1 MNEYY
6 IQCLA
11 KQTFPNSKP
20 VEVPLSEEARIL
32 LSAHGDFPVIT
43 ILDVR
48 NRYLSPAR
56 LWRQF
61 DLDNT
66 VSAILSPLSPL
77 EIKFN
82 NAEIAQTQAQ
92 GKLSRFDWDFG
103 KLILYPR
110 SEPRKMILT
119 LRNIGGVGATF
130 KFVSPSDNELEMEAW
145 ADPGDPTPEEAFE
158 KHILEQKIF
167 VISPKEATL
176 ECNETYDVEL
186 YYNPVEIGQH
196 YLNILFQIVHGKP
209 IVLTLRGE
217 TLPPKKG
224 FLELRKDV
232 FEFDPLP
239 IGSRV
244 GITQPIEIRNLADA
258 KVTYSVDLS
267 LLDNY
272 TKENYNFP
280 IFEVQNPEGVVESG
294 DLTYLYC
301 NFKPL
306 ETKDYSFTLSIIIKD
321 RNSVIQTLNL
331 TLKGSGYHP
340 MYQTPSKLPT
350 IFDNLP
356 PSRQSFST
364 KSCNAGFTTEEID
377 FGVVKNGKPT
387 HRLVVIYNRDQH
399 ADFKFSFKSTQLVCG
414 DDLLINPIQGSIAPG
429 SFLPIKLTL
438 NAMSIPT
445 SYEGELE
452 CYIEWDITNKPSK
465 TLSSKKSFDMK
476 SESSSLE
483 SIFLRIKKRA
493 DLEYSQHCMEISNT
507 EPELIKNILKETIQ
521 TILSEESF
529 YKIIDE
535 FDSQPSP
542 IMNQL
547 DNDFPPFIS
556 NLYGT
561 GDVPDIEEKPPGY
574 SKDRLFLMEE
584 FLDIG
589 GGILE
594 NTVFNVICESIY
606 GESDLCG
613 GSKTYYLKN
622 S

>member
-11 KQTFPNSKP
+11 KQTFPNSIP
-20 VEVPLSEEARIL
+20 IEVPLSEEARII

-48 NRYLSPAR
+48 NKLLSPAQ

-66 VSAILSPLSPL
+66 ISAILSPLSPL

-103 KLILYPR
+103 KLMMTPR
-110 SEPRKMILT
+110 AEARKVVLT
-119 LRNIGGVGATF
+119 LKNIGGVGATF

-145 ADPGDPTPEEAFE
+145 ADPGDPSPEEAFE
-158 KHILEQKIF
+158 KRILEQKIF
-167 VISPKEATL
+167 VINPKEATL

-217 TLPPKKG
+217 TLPSKKG
-224 FLELRKDV
+224 YLELRKDV

-258 KVTYSVDLS
+258 KVSYSVDLS
-267 LLDNY
+267 SLDSY
-272 TKENYNFP
+272 TKENYHFP
-280 IFEVQNPEGVVESG
+280 IFEVQNPEGVVEPG

-306 ETKDYSFTLSIIIKD
+306 ETKQYSFTLPIIVKD
-321 RNSVIQTLNL
+321 RNSVIQTLRL

-340 MYQTPSKLPT
+340 RFSSPEKLPT

-356 PSRQSFST
+356 NSRQSFSA
-364 KSCNAGFTTEEID
+364 KSSNAGFSTEEID
-377 FGVVKNGKPT
+377 FEVVKNGKPSN
-387 HRLVVIYNRDQH
+387 RIAVIYNRDQH
-399 ADFKFSFKSTQLVCG
+399 SELKFSFKSTQLVCG
-414 DDLLINPIQGSIAPG
+414 DDLLINPIQGTIAPG
-429 SFLPIKLTL
+429 SFLPIKFTL

-452 CYIEWDITNKPSK
+452 CYIEWDLSTKPLK
-465 TLSSKKSFDMK
+465 TISSKKSFEIK
-476 SESSSLE
+476 PESATYE

-507 EPELIKNILKETIQ
+507 EPELIKNILRETIQ
-521 TILSEESF
+521 TILSEDSF
-529 YKIIDE
+529 YQLLND
-535 FDSQPSP
+535 FDSQPIP
-542 IMNQL
+542 IMDQL
-547 DNDFPPFIS
+547 DDDFPPFIS

-561 GDVPDIEEKPPGY
+561 YDIPDTEETPAPY
-574 SKDRLFLMEE
+574 NKDRLFLMEE

-589 GGILE
+589 SEILE

-613 GSKTYYLKN
+613 SSKTYYLKN
-622 S
+622 N